1 MRSKNMFKRLSI
13 MFVTAAVLLSA
24 STFAFAAPADDI
36 IKVKRDIL
44 ISKEMVVNDVVV
56 IHGSVTVY
64 GRVEGNVVIV
74 GGSLYLKEG
83 AKVRGH
89 VVIIGGE
96 IVRDPTAEI
105 AGKTTQI
112 YFPRFLPSLAT
123 FLTGGWIAVWA
134 AISVMVLLGF
144 LGLAIL
150 LVALIPEHIGAA
162 VSALE
167 RSFAAMLLWGVFW
180 VIMIAPVA
188 ILLAISIVGII
199 LIPLQVLLVALA
211 FLIGYITSAIYI
223 GRNVFIRFKKVS
235 PPFVDAILGIL
246 ILYAVGF
253 VPLFGAVIKAIFLI
267 AGFGAVMTTRFGT
280 VGK

>member
-64 GRVEGNVVIV
+64 GRVEGNIVIV